1 MTEQTPGISVD
12 TSSAV
17 APYEQIRHQLD
28 ELIRGGQLRP
38 GQRLPPVRQLAT
50 DLGLAAGTVAR
61 AYRELELAGRV
72 HTRRGGGTAVA
83 SPDPAMAAGEALAP
97 LAAAYV
103 AQARRIG
110 ASDRDLI
117 RAVRK
122 ATLS

>member
-1 MTEQTPGISVD
+1 MTGPAPRINVD
-12 TSSAV
+12 TGSVV

-28 ELIRGGQLRP
+28 QLIRDGHLPP
-38 GQRLPPVRQLAT
+38 GQRLPTVRQLAT

-72 HTRRGGGTAVA
+72 RTRRGGGTAVA
-83 SPDPAMAAGEALAP
+83 GNDEAVAGGEALAP

-103 AQARRIG
+103 AQARRLG

-117 RAVRK
+117 RAVRN
-122 ATLS
+122 AL